1 MFYTVLY
8 RMHSAE
14 GILRY
19 TLFLSNIVR
28 SSVSLTNCMS
38 EQIAD
43 VTLSHKFSG
52 LNVRP
57 LFKVLVNYI
66 SVIGASLSEPH
77 TIVLHAHLC
86 MTITMRGKTPGARTT
101 DVECT
106 CTAAEKSRL

>member
-1 MFYTVLY
+1 
-8 RMHSAE
+8 MHSAE

-19 TLFLSNIVR
+19 TLFFIKHR

-43 VTLSHKFSG
+43 ATFSHKFSG

-77 TIVLHAHLC
+77 TSIAYTFVYDYSND
-86 MTITMRGKTPGARTT
+86 GKNTRSQ
-101 DVECT
+101 DN
-106 CTAAEKSRL
+106 